1 MARYIK
7 ANPLVAQYLQ
17 LEDERNKVSDGN
29 YLFWQNDMLKFGPLT
44 QLNDILVKIGGIA
57 LMPHE
62 ARSEQDGTI
71 CRPLPR
77 ATDARF
83 QQPIKDNVN
92 DAIVG
97 DDTNTEQGAD
107 GESENTESTNTD
119 QGADD
124 EGENTESTEHGSD
137 GEGENTK
144 STNTEQGA
152 DGEGEKTESTD
163 NGGNSNEG
171 QANEE
176 NAESDQQP
184 EASESEQTESE
195 TEK

>member
-77 ATDARF
+77 AADARF

-107 GESENTESTNTD
+107 GK
-119 QGADD
+119 
-124 EGENTESTEHGSD
+124 GENTE
-137 GEGENTK
+137 

-152 DGEGEKTESTD
+152 DGEGENTESTD

-176 NAESDQQP
+176 NAEGDQPSDT
-184 EASESEQTESE
+184 SESEQTESE
-195 TEK
+195 TQKVSNYEQSEYNQND

>member
-83 QQPIKDNVN
+83 QQPIKANVD

-97 DDTNTEQGAD
+97 DNTNTEQGAD
-107 GESENTESTNTD
+107 GK
-119 QGADD
+119 
-124 EGENTESTEHGSD
+124 GENTESTDNGSSN
-137 GEGENTK
+137 EGE
-144 STNTEQGA
+144 S
-152 DGEGEKTESTD
+152 TESTD

-171 QANEE
+171 RTNDE
-176 NAESDQQP
+176 NVEGNQP
-184 EASESEQTESE
+184 SETSESEQTESE
-195 TEK
+195 TQKVSNYEQSEYNPND

>member
-29 YLFWQNDMLKFGPLT
+29 YLLWQNDMLKFGPLT

-97 DDTNTEQGAD
+97 GKP
-107 GESENTESTNTD
+107 ESTEH
-119 QGADD
+119 GSDD
-124 EGENTESTEHGSD
+124 EGENTEST
-137 GEGENTK
+137 
-144 STNTEQGA
+144 
-152 DGEGEKTESTD
+152 D
-163 NGGNSNEG
+163 NGGNINEG

-176 NAESDQQP
+176 NVEGDQP
-184 EASESEQTESE
+184 SETSESEQTESE
-195 TEK
+195 TKKVSNYEQSEYNQND

>member
-29 YLFWQNDMLKFGPLT
+29 YLLWQNDMLKFGPLT

-97 DDTNTEQGAD
+97 G
-107 GESENTESTNTD
+107 SP
-119 QGADD
+119 
-124 EGENTESTEHGSD
+124 ESTEHGED
-137 GEGENTK
+137 GEGEN
-144 STNTEQGA
+144 
-152 DGEGEKTESTD
+152 TESTD

-176 NAESDQQP
+176 NVEGSQP
-184 EASESEQTESE
+184 SETSESEQTESE
-195 TEK
+195 TQKVSNYEQSEYNQND

>member
-7 ANPLVAQYLQ
+7 ANPLVARYLQ
-17 LEDERNKVSDGN
+17 LENDRNMVSDGN

-44 QLNDILVKIGGIA
+44 QLNDILVNIGGIA

-92 DAIVG
+92 DGIVG
-97 DDTNTEQGAD
+97 DNTNTEQGAD
-107 GESENTESTNTD
+107 GEAEN
-119 QGADD
+119 
-124 EGENTESTEHGSD
+124 
-137 GEGENTK
+137 
-144 STNTEQGA
+144 
-152 DGEGEKTESTD
+152 TESTD

-176 NAESDQQP
+176 NAEGDQQP
-184 EASESEQTESE
+184 EASETEQTESE
-195 TEK
+195 TKQ

>member
-7 ANPLVAQYLQ
+7 ANPLVARYLQ
-17 LEDERNKVSDGN
+17 LENNRNMVSDGN

-71 CRPLPR
+71 CRPLPM

-83 QQPIKDNVN
+83 QQPIKANVN

-97 DDTNTEQGAD
+97 GN
-107 GESENTESTNTD
+107 
-119 QGADD
+119 
-124 EGENTESTEHGSD
+124 
-137 GEGENTK
+137 
-144 STNTEQGA
+144 TNTEQGA
-152 DGEGEKTESTD
+152 DGEGENTESTD
-163 NGGNSNEG
+163 NGGNSNEGNSNEG

-176 NAESDQQP
+176 NAEGDQQP
-184 EASESEQTESE
+184 EASESEKTESK
-195 TEK
+195 TKK

>member
-7 ANPLVAQYLQ
+7 ANPLVARYLQ
-17 LEDERNKVSDGN
+17 LENDRNTVSDGN

-97 DDTNTEQGAD
+97 SNPESTEQG
-107 GESENTESTNTD
+107 S
-119 QGADD
+119 DD
-124 EGENTESTEHGSD
+124 EGENTEST
-137 GEGENTK
+137 
-144 STNTEQGA
+144 
-152 DGEGEKTESTD
+152 D
-163 NGGNSNEG
+163 NGGNINDG

-176 NAESDQQP
+176 NVDCDQP
-184 EASESEQTESE
+184 SETSESEQIESE
-195 TEK
+195 TQKVSNYEQSEYNTND

>member
-1 MARYIK
+1 M
-7 ANPLVAQYLQ
+7 
-17 LEDERNKVSDGN
+17 VSDGN

-71 CRPLPR
+71 CRPLPM

-83 QQPIKDNVN
+83 QQPIKANVN

-97 DDTNTEQGAD
+97 GNTNTEQGAD
-107 GESENTESTNTD
+107 GEDENS
-119 QGADD
+119 
-124 EGENTESTEHGSD
+124 
-137 GEGENTK
+137 
-144 STNTEQGA
+144 
-152 DGEGEKTESTD
+152 ESTD
-163 NGGNSNEG
+163 NGGNGDEG

-176 NAESDQQP
+176 NAEGDQQP

-195 TEK
+195 TKK

>member
-7 ANPLVAQYLQ
+7 ANPLVARYLQ
-17 LEDERNKVSDGN
+17 LENDRNMVSDGN

-71 CRPLPR
+71 CRPLPM

-83 QQPIKDNVN
+83 QQPIKANVN

-97 DDTNTEQGAD
+97 GNI
-107 GESENTESTNTD
+107 
-119 QGADD
+119 
-124 EGENTESTEHGSD
+124 
-137 GEGENTK
+137 
-144 STNTEQGA
+144 NTEQGA
-152 DGEGEKTESTD
+152 DGEGENTESTDNGGTD

-176 NAESDQQP
+176 NAEGDQQP
-184 EASESEQTESE
+184 EASESEQTESK
-195 TEK
+195 TKK

>member
-7 ANPLVAQYLQ
+7 ANPLVARYLQ
-17 LEDERNKVSDGN
+17 LENDRNMVSDGN

-71 CRPLPR
+71 CRPLPM

-83 QQPIKDNVN
+83 QQPIKANVN

-97 DDTNTEQGAD
+97 GD
-107 GESENTESTNTD
+107 
-119 QGADD
+119 
-124 EGENTESTEHGSD
+124 
-137 GEGENTK
+137 
-144 STNTEQGA
+144 TNTEQGA
-152 DGEGEKTESTD
+152 DGEGENSESTD

-171 QANEE
+171 QANEGQANEE
-176 NAESDQQP
+176 NAEGDQQP

-195 TEK
+195 TKK

>member
-7 ANPLVAQYLQ
+7 ANPLVARYLQ
-17 LEDERNKVSDGN
+17 LENDRNMVSDGN

-97 DDTNTEQGAD
+97 GNSESTEQG
-107 GESENTESTNTD
+107 E
-119 QGADD
+119 
-124 EGENTESTEHGSD
+124 D
-137 GEGENTK
+137 GEGEN
-144 STNTEQGA
+144 
-152 DGEGEKTESTD
+152 TESTD

-176 NAESDQQP
+176 NVEGSQP
-184 EASESEQTESE
+184 SETSESEQTESE
-195 TEK
+195 TQKVSNYEQSEYNPND

>member
-7 ANPLVAQYLQ
+7 ANQLVARYLQ
-17 LEDERNKVSDGN
+17 LENDRNMVSDGN

-71 CRPLPR
+71 CRPLPT

-83 QQPIKDNVN
+83 QQPIKANVN

-97 DDTNTEQGAD
+97 DN
-107 GESENTESTNTD
+107 
-119 QGADD
+119 
-124 EGENTESTEHGSD
+124 
-137 GEGENTK
+137 
-144 STNTEQGA
+144 TNTEQGA
-152 DGEGEKTESTD
+152 DGEGENSENSESTD
-163 NGGNSNEG
+163 NGGNGDEG

-176 NAESDQQP
+176 NAEGDQQP

-195 TEK
+195 TKK

>member
-29 YLFWQNDMLKFGPLT
+29 YLLWQNDMLKFGPLT

-57 LMPHE
+57 LIPHE

-71 CRPLPR
+71 CRPLPM

-83 QQPIKDNVN
+83 QQPIKNNVN

-97 DDTNTEQGAD
+97 G
-107 GESENTESTNTD
+107 NTESTE
-119 QGADD
+119 QGSDD
-124 EGENTESTEHGSD
+124 EGENTEST
-137 GEGENTK
+137 
-144 STNTEQGA
+144 
-152 DGEGEKTESTD
+152 D
-163 NGGNSNEG
+163 NGGNINEG

-176 NAESDQQP
+176 NVEGDQP
-184 EASESEQTESE
+184 SETSESEQTESE
-195 TEK
+195 TQKVSNYEQSEYNPND

>member
-7 ANPLVAQYLQ
+7 ANLLVARYLQ
-17 LEDERNKVSDGN
+17 LENDRNMVSDGN

-71 CRPLPR
+71 CRPLPM

-83 QQPIKDNVN
+83 QQPIKANVN

-97 DDTNTEQGAD
+97 DDTD
-107 GESENTESTNTD
+107 
-119 QGADD
+119 
-124 EGENTESTEHGSD
+124 
-137 GEGENTK
+137 
-144 STNTEQGA
+144 TEQGA
-152 DGEGEKTESTD
+152 DGEGENTESTD

-176 NAESDQQP
+176 NAEGGQQS

-195 TEK
+195 TKKVRNYEQSEYNQND

>member
-7 ANPLVAQYLQ
+7 ANPLVARYLQ
-17 LEDERNKVSDGN
+17 LENDRNMVSDGN

-44 QLNDILVKIGGIA
+44 QLNDILVNIGGIA

-97 DDTNTEQGAD
+97 G
-107 GESENTESTNTD
+107 SP
-119 QGADD
+119 
-124 EGENTESTEHGSD
+124 ESTEHGED
-137 GEGENTK
+137 GEGEN
-144 STNTEQGA
+144 
-152 DGEGEKTESTD
+152 TESTD

-176 NAESDQQP
+176 NAEGDQQP
-184 EASESEQTESE
+184 EASETEQTESE
-195 TEK
+195 TKK

>member
-29 YLFWQNDMLKFGPLT
+29 YLLWQNDMLKFGPLT

-77 ATDARF
+77 ATDERF

-97 DDTNTEQGAD
+97 DNP
-107 GESENTESTNTD
+107 ESTEH
-119 QGADD
+119 GSDD
-124 EGENTESTEHGSD
+124 EGENTEST
-137 GEGENTK
+137 
-144 STNTEQGA
+144 
-152 DGEGEKTESTD
+152 D
-163 NGGNSNEG
+163 NGGNINEG

-176 NAESDQQP
+176 NVEGGQP
-184 EASESEQTESE
+184 SETSESEQTESE
-195 TEK
+195 TQKISNYEQSEYNQND

>member
-77 ATDARF
+77 ATDERF
-83 QQPIKDNVN
+83 QQPIKDNVD

-97 DDTNTEQGAD
+97 G
-107 GESENTESTNTD
+107 
-119 QGADD
+119 
-124 EGENTESTEHGSD
+124 NTESTEQ
-137 GEGENTK
+137 GEN
-144 STNTEQGA
+144 
-152 DGEGEKTESTD
+152 GEDENTESTD

-176 NAESDQQP
+176 NVEGGQP
-184 EASESEQTESE
+184 SETSESEQTESE
-195 TEK
+195 TQKVSNYEQSEYNQND

>member
-77 ATDARF
+77 ATDTRF
-83 QQPIKDNVN
+83 QQPIKANVD

-97 DDTNTEQGAD
+97 DNTNTEQGAD
-107 GESENTESTNTD
+107 GK
-119 QGADD
+119 
-124 EGENTESTEHGSD
+124 GENTESTDNGSSN
-137 GEGENTK
+137 EGE
-144 STNTEQGA
+144 S
-152 DGEGEKTESTD
+152 TESTD

-171 QANEE
+171 QTNDE
-176 NAESDQQP
+176 NVEGNQP
-184 EASESEQTESE
+184 SKTSESEQTESE
-195 TEK
+195 TQKVSNYEQSEYNPND

>member
-7 ANPLVAQYLQ
+7 ANPLVARYLQ
-17 LEDERNKVSDGN
+17 LENERNTVSDGN

-71 CRPLPR
+71 CRPLPM

-97 DDTNTEQGAD
+97 DDTNTEQSAD
-107 GESENTESTNTD
+107 GEGENTESTNT
-119 QGADD
+119 
-124 EGENTESTEHGSD
+124 EKGED
-137 GEGENTK
+137 GEGEN
-144 STNTEQGA
+144 
-152 DGEGEKTESTD
+152 TESTD

-176 NAESDQQP
+176 NAEGDQQP

>member
-7 ANPLVAQYLQ
+7 ANPLVARYLQ
-17 LEDERNKVSDGN
+17 LENDRNMVSDGN

-71 CRPLPR
+71 CRPLPM

-83 QQPIKDNVN
+83 QQPIKANVN

-97 DDTNTEQGAD
+97 DNTNTEQGAD
-107 GESENTESTNTD
+107 GK
-119 QGADD
+119 
-124 EGENTESTEHGSD
+124 GENTEST
-137 GEGENTK
+137 
-144 STNTEQGA
+144 
-152 DGEGEKTESTD
+152 D
-163 NGGNSNEG
+163 NSGNSNEGQANEG

-176 NAESDQQP
+176 NAEGDQQP

-195 TEK
+195 TKK

>member
-7 ANPLVAQYLQ
+7 ANPLVARYLQ
-17 LEDERNKVSDGN
+17 LENDRNMVGDGN

-71 CRPLPR
+71 CRPLPM

-83 QQPIKDNVN
+83 QQPIKANVN

-97 DDTNTEQGAD
+97 GNTNTEQG
-107 GESENTESTNTD
+107 EN
-119 QGADD
+119 
-124 EGENTESTEHGSD
+124 
-137 GEGENTK
+137 
-144 STNTEQGA
+144 
-152 DGEGEKTESTD
+152 TESTD

-176 NAESDQQP
+176 NAEGDQQP
-184 EASESEQTESE
+184 EASESEQTESK
-195 TEK
+195 TKK

>member
-7 ANPLVAQYLQ
+7 ANPLVARYLQ
-17 LEDERNKVSDGN
+17 LENDRNMVSDGN

-71 CRPLPR
+71 CRPLPM
-77 ATDARF
+77 AIDARF
-83 QQPIKDNVN
+83 QQPIKANVK

-97 DDTNTEQGAD
+97 GNTNTEQG
-107 GESENTESTNTD
+107 EN
-119 QGADD
+119 
-124 EGENTESTEHGSD
+124 
-137 GEGENTK
+137 
-144 STNTEQGA
+144 
-152 DGEGEKTESTD
+152 TESTD

-176 NAESDQQP
+176 NAEGDQQP
-184 EASESEQTESE
+184 EASESEKTESK
-195 TEK
+195 TKK

>member
-29 YLFWQNDMLKFGPLT
+29 YLLWQNDMLKFGPLT

-97 DDTNTEQGAD
+97 G
-107 GESENTESTNTD
+107 SP
-119 QGADD
+119 
-124 EGENTESTEHGSD
+124 ESTEHGED
-137 GEGENTK
+137 GEGEN
-144 STNTEQGA
+144 
-152 DGEGEKTESTD
+152 TESTD

-176 NAESDQQP
+176 NAEGDQQL

-195 TEK
+195 TKK

>member
-7 ANPLVAQYLQ
+7 ANPLVARYLQ
-17 LEDERNKVSDGN
+17 LENDRNMVSDGN

-71 CRPLPR
+71 CRPLPM

-83 QQPIKDNVN
+83 QQPIKANVNEANVN

-97 DDTNTEQGAD
+97 DNTN
-107 GESENTESTNTD
+107 
-119 QGADD
+119 
-124 EGENTESTEHGSD
+124 
-137 GEGENTK
+137 
-144 STNTEQGA
+144 TNTEQGA
-152 DGEGEKTESTD
+152 DGEGENSESTD
-163 NGGNSNEG
+163 NGGNGDEG

-176 NAESDQQP
+176 NAEGDQQP
-184 EASESEQTESE
+184 EASESEQTENE
-195 TEK
+195 TKK

>member
-29 YLFWQNDMLKFGPLT
+29 YLLWQNDMLKFGPLT

-71 CRPLPR
+71 CRLLPR
-77 ATDARF
+77 ATDTRF

-92 DAIVG
+92 DAIVDG
-97 DDTNTEQGAD
+97 NTEITEQGSDDD
-107 GESENTESTNTD
+107 GEN
-119 QGADD
+119 
-124 EGENTESTEHGSD
+124 
-137 GEGENTK
+137 
-144 STNTEQGA
+144 
-152 DGEGEKTESTD
+152 TESTD

-176 NAESDQQP
+176 NVEGSQP
-184 EASESEQTESE
+184 SETSKSEQTESE
-195 TEK
+195 TQKVSNYEQSEYNQND

>member
-7 ANPLVAQYLQ
+7 ANPLVARYLQ
-17 LEDERNKVSDGN
+17 LENGRNMVSDGN

-44 QLNDILVKIGGIA
+44 QLSDILVKIGGIA

-71 CRPLPR
+71 CRPLLM
-77 ATDARF
+77 ATDVRF
-83 QQPIKDNVN
+83 QQPIKANVN

-107 GESENTESTNTD
+107 GESENTEST
-119 QGADD
+119 
-124 EGENTESTEHGSD
+124 
-137 GEGENTK
+137 
-144 STNTEQGA
+144 
-152 DGEGEKTESTD
+152 D

-176 NAESDQQP
+176 NAGGNQQP

-195 TEK
+195 TQKSKEL

>member
-7 ANPLVAQYLQ
+7 ANPLVARYLR
-17 LEDERNKVSDGN
+17 LENDRNMVSDGN

-77 ATDARF
+77 ATDTRF
-83 QQPIKDNVN
+83 QRPIKANVD

-97 DDTNTEQGAD
+97 DNTNTEQGAD
-107 GESENTESTNTD
+107 GK
-119 QGADD
+119 
-124 EGENTESTEHGSD
+124 GEN
-137 GEGENTK
+137 
-144 STNTEQGA
+144 
-152 DGEGEKTESTD
+152 TESTD

-171 QANEE
+171 QTNDE
-176 NAESDQQP
+176 NVEGNQP
-184 EASESEQTESE
+184 SKTSESEQTESE
-195 TEK
+195 TQKVSNYEQSEYNPND

>member
-7 ANPLVAQYLQ
+7 ANPLVARYLQ
-17 LEDERNKVSDGN
+17 LENDRNMVSDGN

-71 CRPLPR
+71 CRPLPM

-83 QQPIKDNVN
+83 QQPIEANVN

-97 DDTNTEQGAD
+97 D
-107 GESENTESTNTD
+107 
-119 QGADD
+119 
-124 EGENTESTEHGSD
+124 
-137 GEGENTK
+137 
-144 STNTEQGA
+144 TNTEQGA
-152 DGEGEKTESTD
+152 DGEGENTD
-163 NGGNSNEG
+163 NGGNGDEG

-176 NAESDQQP
+176 NAEGDQQP
-184 EASESEQTESE
+184 EASESEQTENE
-195 TEK
+195 TKK

>member
-7 ANPLVAQYLQ
+7 ANPLVARYLQ
-17 LEDERNKVSDGN
+17 LEKDRNMVSDGN

-62 ARSEQDGTI
+62 AKSEQDGTI
-71 CRPLPR
+71 CRPLPM

-83 QQPIKDNVN
+83 QQPIKANVN

-97 DDTNTEQGAD
+97 DDTEQGAE
-107 GESENTESTNTD
+107 GESEN
-119 QGADD
+119 
-124 EGENTESTEHGSD
+124 
-137 GEGENTK
+137 
-144 STNTEQGA
+144 
-152 DGEGEKTESTD
+152 TESTD

-176 NAESDQQP
+176 NAGGNQQP
-184 EASESEQTESE
+184 EASESEQTENETKKVRNYEQSE
-195 TEK
+195 YNQND

>member
-7 ANPLVAQYLQ
+7 ANPLVARYLQ
-17 LEDERNKVSDGN
+17 LENERNTVSDGN

-71 CRPLPR
+71 CRPLPM
-77 ATDARF
+77 AADARF
-83 QQPIKDNVN
+83 QQPIRTNVN
-92 DAIVG
+92 DVIVDG
-97 DDTNTEQGAD
+97 NTNTEQDAD
-107 GESENTESTNTD
+107 G
-119 QGADD
+119 G
-124 EGENTESTEHGSD
+124 GEN
-137 GEGENTK
+137 
-144 STNTEQGA
+144 
-152 DGEGEKTESTD
+152 TESTD

-176 NAESDQQP
+176 NAESDKQP

>member
-7 ANPLVAQYLQ
+7 ANPLVARYLQ
-17 LEDERNKVSDGN
+17 LENDRNMVSDGN
-29 YLFWQNDMLKFGPLT
+29 YLFWQNDMLKLGPLT

-71 CRPLPR
+71 CRPLPM

-83 QQPIKDNVN
+83 QQPIKANVN

-97 DDTNTEQGAD
+97 N
-107 GESENTESTNTD
+107 
-119 QGADD
+119 
-124 EGENTESTEHGSD
+124 
-137 GEGENTK
+137 
-144 STNTEQGA
+144 TNTEQGA
-152 DGEGEKTESTD
+152 DGEGENTESTD
-163 NGGNSNEG
+163 NGDNGGNGDEG

-176 NAESDQQP
+176 NAEGDQQP

-195 TEK
+195 TKK

>member
-17 LEDERNKVSDGN
+17 LENDRNMVSDGN

-83 QQPIKDNVN
+83 QQPIKANVN

-97 DDTNTEQGAD
+97 DNTNTEQG
-107 GESENTESTNTD
+107 
-119 QGADD
+119 
-124 EGENTESTEHGSD
+124 SD
-137 GEGENTK
+137 GEGAN
-144 STNTEQGA
+144 TNTEN
-152 DGEGEKTESTD
+152 TD
-163 NGGNSNEG
+163 NGGNGDEG

-176 NAESDQQP
+176 NAEGDQQT
-184 EASESEQTESE
+184 EASENEQTESE
-195 TEK
+195 TQKVSNYEQSEYNTND

>member
-7 ANPLVAQYLQ
+7 ANPLVARYLQ
-17 LEDERNKVSDGN
+17 LENERNTVSDGN

-71 CRPLPR
+71 CRPLPM
-77 ATDARF
+77 AAAARF
-83 QQPIKDNVN
+83 TQPIRTNVKDALVDGNP
-92 DAIVG
+92 
-97 DDTNTEQGAD
+97 NTEQDAD
-107 GESENTESTNTD
+107 G
-119 QGADD
+119 G
-124 EGENTESTEHGSD
+124 GENTEST
-137 GEGENTK
+137 
-144 STNTEQGA
+144 
-152 DGEGEKTESTD
+152 D
-163 NGGNSNEG
+163 NGSNSNEG

-176 NAESDQQP
+176 NAEGGQQP

>member
-29 YLFWQNDMLKFGPLT
+29 YLLWQNDMLKFGPLT

-97 DDTNTEQGAD
+97 GNP
-107 GESENTESTNTD
+107 ESTEH
-119 QGADD
+119 GSDD
-124 EGENTESTEHGSD
+124 EGENTEST
-137 GEGENTK
+137 
-144 STNTEQGA
+144 
-152 DGEGEKTESTD
+152 D
-163 NGGNSNEG
+163 NGGNINEG
-171 QANEE
+171 QANKE
-176 NAESDQQP
+176 NVEGDQP
-184 EASESEQTESE
+184 SETSESEQTESE
-195 TEK
+195 TQKVSNYEQSEYNQND